1 MFAHY
6 SGIFFM
12 SVLVFVGNACFR
24 KPTVYPEVIFPGFCS
39 GVMWG
44 IAQIGF
50 FYANQV
56 LG

>member
-1 MFAHY
+1 
-6 SGIFFM
+6 M